1 MLQQLTIYFT
11 DINECI
17 GLPCKNGATCN
28 DLINLYTCTCQPG
41 YTGYNCTHGLYD
53 YIEDMIYLRLQ
64 NKLMDDYNISYM

>member
-1 MLQQLTIYFT
+1 MLRKLWYFNFILVNVVHKIYFP

-53 YIEDMIYLRLQ
+53 Y
-64 NKLMDDYNISYM
+64 